1 MVEMEEELVNLKTKY
16 KDGIFKLESEEEYEE
31 ALAKIVNGID
41 MLAILSK
48 RSEELLEEYSEIV
61 QMYNGMESNRTNENS
76 DLLLDHLIN
85 VGIVELMVF
94 ELKKHQMYP
103 RGGGLGRYKIRQL
116 KRGIAAEA
124 LEQYSENFYGN

>member
-1 MVEMEEELVNLKTKY
+1 MEEELVNLKTKY

-94 ELKKHQMYP
+94 ELKKHQMLLQFLV
-103 RGGGLGRYKIRQL
+103 RGLYQNTCRKNFLRKINYFWVL
-116 KRGIAAEA
+116 
-124 LEQYSENFYGN
+124 LFFFPF